1 MLSVEELRS
10 FLDEK
15 SSLYNHPRFIELD
28 PILIPH
34 QFSEKEDVEIAGFL
48 TATISWGNRKAI
60 IKGAHKMMDLMGNAP
75 YDFIMSH
82 READLKKLDFV
93 YRTFN
98 RTDFIFFLKALQ
110 HIYSERGG
118 LEGLFTT
125 YQEPDS
131 LQFAIHDLKREFFS
145 IPHPART
152 RKHLPDPL
160 SGSAAKRI
168 NMFLR
173 WMIRRD
179 KCGVDF
185 GIWKGISPSILSCP
199 LDLHS
204 GNVARKLELIDRKQ
218 NDAKALAQLDESL
231 RILDPADPVK
241 YDFALFGLGIF
252 ENF

>member
-1 MLSVEELRS
+1 MLSIQELRS

-60 IKGAHKMMDLMGNAP
+60 IKGAHKMMNLMGNAP

-82 READLKKLDFV
+82 READLEKIGFV

-98 RTDFIFFLKALQ
+98 SIDFVFFLKALRN
-110 HIYSERGG
+110 IYSEKGG

-125 YQEPDS
+125 YQGPDS
-131 LQFAIHDLKREFFS
+131 LQIAIHDLKREFFS

-168 NMFLR
+168 NMF
-173 WMIRRD
+173 IR
-179 KCGVDF
+179 
-185 GIWKGISPSILSCP
+185 SIK
-199 LDLHS
+199 
-204 GNVARKLELIDRKQ
+204 VAC
-218 NDAKALAQLDESL
+218 
-231 RILDPADPVK
+231 
-241 YDFALFGLGIF
+241 
-252 ENF
+252 